1 MPFSLLLE
9 HSLLYGGIVSLL
21 LSLVL
26 MGSLVFNPEI
36 GWRTYPPQVK
46 VAFGPMSTTAN
57 KQRIVVGL
65 VFIGLLIG
73 GAFVSLVR
81 LEAKHADA
89 LTFLESFTS
98 TLIVLNVFNLVDLLL
113 LDWLIFA
120 TWQPKVLM
128 LPGTEGMA
136 EYGDYGFYFA
146 GFLKGLVGSV
156 AFSLIVGAIVI

>member
-1 MPFSLLLE
+1 
-9 HSLLYGGIVSLL
+9 
-21 LSLVL
+21 

-46 VAFGPMSTTAN
+46 VAFGPMRSTAK
-57 KQRIVVGL
+57 KQRIVIGL

-81 LEAKHADA
+81 LQAAHVAT
-89 LTFLESFTS
+89 LTFMEAFTS
-98 TLIVLNVFNLVDLLL
+98 TLIVFNVFNLVDLLL

-120 TWQPKVLM
+120 TWQPKMLM

-136 EYGDYGFYFA
+136 EYADYGFYFS

-156 AFSLIVGAIVI
+156 VFSLIASAITIAI